1 MVSVP
6 VPLVTAVVAAMLV
19 PVPNTVRSV
28 SPSTDR
34 MTVALS
40 VRLVLSLK
48 YALTV

>member
-6 VPLVTAVVAAMLV
+6 VPLLTAVVAPIPV
-19 PVPNTVRSV
+19 PVVVRSV

-34 MTVALS
+34 MAVALS

-48 YALTV
+48 